1 MAEFKRPLSADD
13 ALPPVEPPSAAFLVQ
28 LFLVPGLI
36 VSIIVC
42 VWLAFHWLAHLGNDP
57 QAYVRTLQRA
67 NEGRWQA
74 ALNLANDLRGPG
86 SAALKQDEPLAR
98 ELGRILSEE
107 VVSGRSGEQSE
118 TLRVYLCRALGE
130 FAVPAAAA
138 PLVERIADA
147 SDPQT
152 ARAAVEAL
160 AVLQANLVAAGR
172 DFADPAAV
180 AAAVIAASQSDDAP
194 LQSAAAFTLG
204 VLGGEAAVER
214 LLTLAGATND
224 DVRFNAA
231 LGLARQGRT
240 EAYEG
245 LGEML
250 ALPDTAPGPG
260 DDAAAQSR
268 RYKRAL
274 VVVNALRG
282 VALLVDATHEPPPA
296 GLVDR
301 LKAAASDPVG
311 DVRSSAAALLKKIE
325 RIAVPA
331 AVKMGGQIQPV
342 TDTTDVV
349 GVIKSVIAAEEEH
362 LVQFKGFLKGYAK

>member
-204 VLGGEAAVER
+204 VLGGEASVER

-250 ALPDTAPGPG
+250 ALPDTPPGPG

-296 GLVDR
+296 LLVDR
-301 LKAAASDPVG
+301 LKSAASDPVG
-311 DVRSSAAALLKKIE
+311 DVRSGAAALLKKIE

-331 AVKMGGQIQPV
+331 A
-342 TDTTDVV
+342 
-349 GVIKSVIAAEEEH
+349 A
-362 LVQFKGFLKGYAK
+362 

>member
-1 MAEFKRPLSADD
+1 MADSKRPLSADD

-36 VSIIVC
+36 VAIIVC

-57 QAYVRTLQRA
+57 QAYVRTLQRD

-86 SAALKQDEPLAR
+86 SAALKQDEALAR

-107 VVSGRSGEQSE
+107 ATSGRSGEQSD

-130 FAVPAAAA
+130 FAVPAAAP
-138 PLVERIADA
+138 PLVERISDA

-160 AVLQANLVAAGR
+160 AVLQTNLVAAGR
-172 DFADPAAV
+172 GFADPDG
-180 AAAVIAASQSDDAP
+180 AAATVIAASRSDDAP

-214 LLTLAGATND
+214 LLALAGDTND

-240 EAYEG
+240 EAYVG

-250 ALPDTAPGPG
+250 ALPDTPPDPG

-296 GLVDR
+296 ALIER

-311 DVRSSAAALLKKIE
+311 DVRSGAAALLKKIE
-325 RIAVPA
+325 RIAAPA
-331 AVKMGGQIQPV
+331 A
-342 TDTTDVV
+342 
-349 GVIKSVIAAEEEH
+349 A
-362 LVQFKGFLKGYAK
+362 